1 MIIRKV
7 IAGVE
12 LIIRSL
18 PDVKILEKNPAS
30 EIFLAPENLMAN
42 DQQIHVQLSEE
53 PLPLV
58 EEETLLFRAG
68 SLWSI
73 HRDNRFYWIV
83 LHPPSLPAPLWIARF
98 DHTFSQGIVYC
109 SEHLKHTQNGKAILS
124 NPVSYPLDQILL
136 MHFLAKNG
144 GMLVHATGWLYH
156 RSGWIF
162 AGKSG
167 AGKSTL
173 SNLIVKATGS
183 RFLSDDRIIIRKVGH
198 GFFMYGTPWP
208 GEAGYALNQA
218 APLKGMF
225 FLNKGDKN
233 NIRELKTSEAIAG
246 LMPVVSI
253 PWYDREKVDLMMS
266 FCDDV
271 IGNVPMYELT
281 FVPDESI
288 VDVLARFVNQ

>member
-7 IAGVE
+7 IAGVD
-12 LIIRSL
+12 LFINGM
-18 PDVKILEKNPAS
+18 PDVEIREKNPVS
-30 EIFLAPENLMAN
+30 EIFLAPEKLPAN
-42 DQQIHVQLSEE
+42 DQQIHIQLSED
-53 PLPLV
+53 PLRPV
-58 EEETLLFRAG
+58 KEETLLFRAG

-73 HRDNRFYWIV
+73 HRDNRFYRIV
-83 LHPPSLPAPLWIARF
+83 LHPPSLQVPLWIARF

-109 SEHLKHTQNGKAILS
+109 SEHLKHTRNGKAILS

-156 RSGWIF
+156 LSGWIF

-183 RFLSDDRIIIRKVGH
+183 RLLSDDRIIVRKVGH
-198 GFFMYGTPWP
+198 EFFMYGTPWP
-208 GEAGYALNQA
+208 GEAGYALNQS
-218 APLKGMF
+218 APLKGIF
-225 FLNKGDKN
+225 FLNKGDNN
-233 NIRELKTSEAIAG
+233 NIRGLKTSEAIVG

-253 PWYDREKVDLMMS
+253 PWYDRENLDLMMT

-271 IGNVPMYELT
+271 ISNVPMFELT
-281 FVPDESI
+281 FVPDESV
-288 VDVLARFVNQ
+288 VDVLARFLNQ